1 MRAAAIY
8 ARVSSDRQ
16 KEEHTI
22 ASQTAALMAFAREQD
37 CDVPVEWVFEDEGY
51 SGASLVRPG
60 LERVRDLAAEGR
72 IEAVLVHAPDRLSR
86 RYAHQILLIEEFAR
100 VGVETLFVRSPRAT
114 TPEDQLLLQFQGM
127 IAEYERAQI
136 LERSRRGKRHRAQQ
150 GQVNVLSGAPFGYRY
165 VRKTDQSAAYYEVVE
180 NQARIVRMVY
190 ELYTVQGLSIGAIT
204 RHLNE
209 QRILT
214 CKGLGRWERSTLWAM
229 LRNPAYKGVACF
241 GKTAIALRQRVTRPI
256 RLRGGVAPRNSAS
269 HERPRADWIA
279 IPVPALISENTFA
292 LAAERLEANKNHSPR
307 RTVTPSLV
315 QGLVSCAKCG
325 YALYRTSTRSSART
339 IHYYRCLG
347 SDKYRRFAGP
357 VCDNRPVRQDL
368 LDKVVWI
375 EVVRLL
381 EDPQLIQIE
390 LDRRLQAAR
399 RADPAKRREEALRR
413 DLLRIHKSIERLLTA
428 YQEDLISLDELRQR
442 MPDLRMREQTS
453 EAELQ
458 AIADQSA
465 ERAACLRLA
474 ETVADFLSRLRS
486 SAGTLNVPERQRVV
500 RLLVKE
506 IFVGDDKI
514 VIRHSI
520 PLPANPPGG
529 PYPNGDSPGPGQDQS
544 GSYLL
549 RSGRNDRALRRP
561 LHRLD
566 LSALFKHPC
575 RQPFADQPDDPPV
588 ADPMLNK
595 PYQPCMADRVEER
608 PNIRVEDPIDPPLPQ
623 PVRERVQRI
632 VLSTLRPEPVTEP
645 QEFRL
650 VDRRQDR
657 RHGRLDNLVLQRGNA
672 QRSTPPIRLRNIP
685 STVGQRSIPSPM
697 HTCVK
702 ALEVCLQ
709 TLLVLCPRQPVDPR
723 RGVLL
728 QSEESRPQN
737 IDADMMQEC
746 GQRLCFV
753 PGYGF
758 SYASL
763 RM

>member
-72 IEAVLVHAPDRLSR
+72 IKAVLVHAPDRLSR

-241 GKTAIALRQRVTRPI
+241 GKTAIAPRQRITRPI

-279 IPVPALISENTFA
+279 IPVPALISEDTFA
-292 LAAERLEANKNHSPR
+292 LAAERLEANKNHSLR

-549 RSGRNDRALRRP
+549 RSGRDDRALRRP
-561 LHRLD
+561 LLRFDHA
-566 LSALFKHPC
+566 SIFEHACH
-575 RQPFADQPDDPPV
+575 QPFGNQPDDSPVANPMLDEADQPVTADLVEKGLNVAIEHPV
-588 ADPMLNK
+588 
-595 PYQPCMADRVEER
+595 
-608 PNIRVEDPIDPPLPQ
+608 DPPLPD
-623 PVRERVQRI
+623 PERECIQRLML
-632 VLSTLRPEPVTEP
+632 VALRSEPVAEA
-645 QEFRL
+645 QELRL
-650 VDRRQDR
+650 IDRRQNGHHR
-657 RHGRLDNLVLQRGNA
+657 SLDDLVLYGGDAERPLSA
-672 QRSTPPIRLRNIP
+672 IRLRYILP
-685 STVGQRSIPSPM
+685 ARRQRSIRPCVDPSMQVP
-697 HTCVK
+697 
-702 ALEVCLQ
+702 EVRLQVLCIFGPRHLVDARRCGLLQ
-709 TLLVLCPRQPVDPR
+709 TEEARSQNVDVDVMQKRRQLALPVPD
-723 RGVLL
+723 
-728 QSEESRPQN
+728 
-737 IDADMMQEC
+737 D
-746 GQRLCFV
+746 
-753 PGYGF
+753 GF
-758 SYASL
+758 SYAGL
-763 RM
+763 RL